1 MNDFFR
7 KIRKAVNNPWLVLA
21 HIANKLYWMFSDKT
35 YLSILFKAYLG
46 KWIDWKNPKTFN
58 EKLQW
63 LKVYDRN
70 PEYTKMVDKVG
81 AKEYVASKI
90 GKEYIIPTLGVWDS
104 PDDIELDKLPNQF
117 VLKCSH
123 NSGGLFICKDK
134 NKLTDL
140 EWNRIKENLRKG
152 LKVNFYMKFREWPYK
167 NVERKILAEK
177 YIVDDSGCELKDYKF
192 FCFDGTPKY
201 VLVATDRSSDVKF
214 DFFDTEFHHMSF
226 KQIRDKL
233 SNNPIE
239 RPRNFDKMLKIA
251 AILSENIPHVRVDMY
266 NINGKIYFGEMT
278 FFNNSGFEG
287 FVPKEWDYKFGEW
300 IKLPNTLL

>member
-1 MNDFFR
+1 MNIFINRFS
-7 KIRKAVNNPWLVLA
+7 KAVKNPWLVLA
-21 HIANKLYWMFSDKT
+21 HIANKFNWIFSDKT
-35 YLSILFKAYLG
+35 YLTIQFKAYLG

-63 LKVYDRN
+63 LKIYDRI

-90 GKEYIIPTLGVWDS
+90 GEEYIISTLGVWDS
-104 PDDIELDKLPNQF
+104 PDDIDLNKLPNQF

-140 EWNRIKENLRKG
+140 EWNRVKENLREG

-214 DFFDTEFHHMSF
+214 DFFDTEFHHMPF
-226 KQIRDKL
+226 KQTRDRL
-233 SNNPIE
+233 SNDPIE
-239 RPRNFDKMLKIA
+239 KPENFDKMLKIA

-266 NINGKIYFGEMT
+266 NINGEIYFGEMT

-287 FVPKEWDYKFGEW
+287 FVPEEWDYKFGEW
-300 IKLPNTLL
+300 IKLPK